1 MGRAPGLALALAIAL
16 LAAAAPGRAQS
27 RVVVLSTT
35 TSTQDSGLLE
45 VLIPIFERR
54 TGYSVKT
61 VAVGTGQALALAARG
76 EADVTLAHA
85 PALEKRYVAEGKM
98 LNRRLVMYNDFVL
111 VGPPA
116 DPAGIKRTK
125 RAVEAMKRV
134 AEARAR
140 FVSRGDGSGTH
151 NLEMALWKQ
160 AGIAPQ
166 GDWYVESGQG
176 MGATLGIANDRQAYT
191 ISDRATL
198 LAFGRR
204 VTLPIMVEGDRP
216 LLNIYSVM
224 EVNPANGPRVN
235 AAGGKA
241 FADFVVSPEAQ
252 ELIRGFGVERYGR
265 PLFVPLA
272 GKADDEVGG

>member
-1 MGRAPGLALALAIAL
+1 
-16 LAAAAPGRAQS
+16 
-27 RVVVLSTT
+27 
-35 TSTQDSGLLE
+35 
-45 VLIPIFERR
+45 
-54 TGYSVKT
+54 
-61 VAVGTGQALALAARG
+61 
-76 EADVTLAHA
+76 
-85 PALEKRYVAEGKM
+85 M

-116 DPAGIKRTK
+116 DPAGIKGTK
-125 RAVEAMKRV
+125 RAVEAMKRI
-134 AEARAR
+134 AQTRAR

-160 AGIAPQ
+160 AGVAPI

-198 LAFGRR
+198 LAFSRR

-224 EVNPANGPRVN
+224 
-235 AAGGKA
+235 
-241 FADFVVSPEAQ
+241 
-252 ELIRGFGVERYGR
+252 
-265 PLFVPLA
+265 
-272 GKADDEVGG
+272 